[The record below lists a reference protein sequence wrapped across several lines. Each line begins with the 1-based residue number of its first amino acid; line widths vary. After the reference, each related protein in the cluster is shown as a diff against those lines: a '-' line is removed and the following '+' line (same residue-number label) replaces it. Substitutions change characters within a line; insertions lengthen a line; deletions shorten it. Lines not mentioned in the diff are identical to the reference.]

1 MHAMATRGS
10 RSEGFSPA
18 RAVELV
24 IIFSLFFWPR
34 LFILGFVIFSW
45 KILVDAFSSWVI
57 WAAGFVLLPWTT
69 ITYMMMWGIYS
80 DRVFGVEWVFVAGA
94 FLLDLYTWATL
105 RK

>member
-1 MHAMATRGS
+1 MAIQKGS
-10 RSEGFSPA
+10 SAGFTPR
-18 RAVELV
+18 RAIEFVV
-24 IIFSLFFWPR
+24 VVSLFFWPR
-34 LFILGFVIFSW
+34 LFILGFIIFSW
-45 KILVDAFSSWVI
+45 WILVEAFSSWVI

-80 DRVFGVEWVFVAGA
+80 DRVYGVEWVFVGFA